1 MKLLHTL
8 VEGGQTWA
16 HRIRMVKQ
24 VLKMALSLSI
34 LSMLIYFAYSF
45 SHLDSLI
52 LQSGYYHLKADIY
65 SHFSLK
71 GVPVAPKFWEN
82 ISHEKVHIKEKIVP
96 THILKKI
103 TKKTDVTNSSF

>member
-71 GVPVAPKFWEN
+71 GVPVLGTLLYPSEGFER
-82 ISHEKVHIKEKIVP
+82 VFCDMV
-96 THILKKI
+96 
-103 TKKTDVTNSSF
+103 NSWRYY